1 MNEQNTTTFP
11 AWPAFHPDS
20 LQDVIKPLK
29 SGQVNYWTGNKGR
42 EFEDAFATWCGS
54 EFAISCSS
62 GTSALHTIIS
72 AMDIGPGDEVI
83 VPSYSFI
90 ASSYAIL
97 QAGAIPI
104 FCDVSA
110 DHTINPDKI
119 EALVTQRTRAII
131 VVHLYGVVCDMQPI
145 MEIAERYQ
153 IKVIEDAAQCIGG
166 QYYDQKVGTLAHAS
180 AFSFC
185 QSKHFTTGGEGGMI
199 TTNDESLAWE
209 CRSFRDHGFDVK
221 HKLALLEMEE
231 KEKYIHH
238 RVGYNYRM
246 TEIQSIIGL
255 NELKRFDDWNLL
267 NRRKNAFIY
276 RECLSQC
283 QYIESLP
290 LDTPDRQNAYWLFPI
305 VFDQSFDEQR
315 TESVYK
321 KLVEKGIPV
330 TKVLWPEAY
339 REKAYTDLI
348 GFGKANFPFHSSE
361 YTDPQSVQYDNQICP
376 MAYSL
381 SKRTLNLHLH
391 PTWNA
396 EHIEKCAST
405 LLDVLAE
412 IHGGN
417 HGK

>member
-1 MNEQNTTTFP
+1 MNEQHTTTFP
-11 AWPAFHPDS
+11 KWPAFHPDS
-20 LQDVIKPLK
+20 LRDVIEPLK
-29 SGQVNYWTGNKGR
+29 SGEVNYWTGNKGR
-42 EFEDAFATWCGS
+42 EFEDAFAKWCGS
-54 EFAISCSS
+54 DFAISCSS

-72 AMDIGPGDEVI
+72 AMDIGPGDEII

-90 ASSYAIL
+90 ASSYAVL

-119 EALVTQRTRAII
+119 EALVTKRTRAII

-166 QYYDQKVGTLAHAS
+166 QYYNQKVGTLGHAA

-199 TTNDESLAWE
+199 TTNDENLAWE

-361 YTDPQSVQYDNQICP
+361 YTDPQSVKYDNQICP

-417 HGK
+417 HG

>member
-1 MNEQNTTTFP
+1 MNEQHTTTFP
-11 AWPAFHPDS
+11 KWPAFHPDS
-20 LQDVIKPLK
+20 LRDVIEPLK
-29 SGQVNYWTGNKGR
+29 SGEVNYWTGNKGR
-42 EFEDAFATWCGS
+42 EFEDAFAKWCGS

-72 AMDIGPGDEVI
+72 AMDIGPGDEII

-90 ASSYAIL
+90 ASSYAVL

-119 EALVTQRTRAII
+119 EALVTKRTRAII

-166 QYYDQKVGTLAHAS
+166 QYYGQKVGTLGHAA

-330 TKVLWPEAY
+330 TRVLWPEAY

-376 MAYSL
+376 MGVF
-381 SKRTLNLHLH
+381 TF
-391 PTWNA
+391 
-396 EHIEKCAST
+396 
-405 LLDVLAE
+405 
-412 IHGGN
+412 
-417 HGK
+417 

>member
-1 MNEQNTTTFP
+1 MNEQHTTTFP
-11 AWPAFHPDS
+11 KWPAFHPDS
-20 LQDVIKPLK
+20 LRDVIEPLK
-29 SGQVNYWTGNKGR
+29 SGEVNYWTGNKGR
-42 EFEDAFATWCGS
+42 EFEDAFAKWCGS

-72 AMDIGPGDEVI
+72 AMDIGPGDEII

-90 ASSYAIL
+90 ASSYAVL

-119 EALVTQRTRAII
+119 EALVTKRTRAII

-166 QYYDQKVGTLAHAS
+166 QYYNQKVGTLGHAA

-185 QSKHFTTGGEGGMI
+185 QSKHFTTGGGGGMI
-199 TTNDESLAWE
+199 TTNDENLAWE

-361 YTDPQSVQYDNQICP
+361 
-376 MAYSL
+376 
-381 SKRTLNLHLH
+381 
-391 PTWNA
+391 
-396 EHIEKCAST
+396 
-405 LLDVLAE
+405 
-412 IHGGN
+412 
-417 HGK
+417 